1 MNNKNNPQRNK
12 EGLFSA
18 ISAGFFLLLLG
29 TIFVLNPNL
38 FGETID
44 FLSDFKIVDIP
55 NTEISFL
62 GIEVPRS
69 HLTVYEAGYQISI
82 ALAVFQVIILG
93 LRFAFSSSWIK
104 RSETVGNLIYWG
116 INAFIIQLFLLET
129 TQWFVYW
136 SIVIIIIGISLI
148 SRGLIM
154 AVVRFIKKI

>member
-1 MNNKNNPQRNK
+1 MKQKNQPQRNK

-29 TIFVLNPNL
+29 IIFVLNPNL

-44 FLSDFKIVDIP
+44 FLSDFSIVDVP

-62 GIEVPRS
+62 GIRAPRS
-69 HLTVYEAGYQISI
+69 HLSVFEAGYQISI
-82 ALAVFQVIILG
+82 ALAVFQIIILG
-93 LRFAFSSSWIK
+93 LRFSFPSSWIK
-104 RSETVGNLIYWG
+104 RSETIGNLVYWG
-116 INAFIIQLFLLET
+116 INAYIIQLFLIEN

-148 SRGLIM
+148 FRGLFM
-154 AVVRFIKKI
+154 LTVKLIK